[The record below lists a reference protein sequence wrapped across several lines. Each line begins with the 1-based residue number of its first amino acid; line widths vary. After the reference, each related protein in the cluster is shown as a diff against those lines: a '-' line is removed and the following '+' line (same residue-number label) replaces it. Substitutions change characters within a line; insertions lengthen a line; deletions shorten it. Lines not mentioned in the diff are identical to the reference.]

1 MDEPL
6 RHISESAAT
15 TVTISKVAT
24 PSTAVASYAAMKLGE
39 SELALIGLFFTI
51 VFGLLGLL
59 VNWYFRHKENKRRD
73 EEHAMHK
80 AEHEA
85 TMARLTAK

>member
-1 MDEPL
+1 MNEPL

-15 TVTISKVAT
+15 TVTVAKIGTTGSSIATVGASFAGENTIAVMGLVAT
-24 PSTAVASYAAMKLGE
+24 V
-39 SELALIGLFFTI
+39 I
-51 VFGLLGLL
+51 FGLMGVI
-59 VNWYFRHKENKRRD
+59 VNYYFRHKENKRRD